1 MNLSLCKMPKIYSY
15 DDMSD
20 LIKKDLDR
28 IDDFYEIPED
38 LISLKPEPDSW
49 SACEIIRHIS
59 KFNGLYMEQM
69 DQAVESKKIV
79 KANGQQFKPRF
90 IYRQF
95 IRFLEPPYKIKTKTI
110 APMYPN
116 NVGNVD
122 PENLINELKENN
134 LEINKRIE
142 TFREQQ
148 LDLNQIKGKNP
159 VLQWVSMS
167 LSEFILVLEA
177 HQRRHFWQLEQ
188 TLLKLSG
195 NKY

>member
-1 MNLSLCKMPKIYSY
+1 MANVYTY
-15 DDMSD
+15 DQMSD
-20 LIKKDLDR
+20 LIKKDIDR
-28 IDDFYEIPED
+28 IDDFYSIPKD

-49 SACEIIRHIS
+49 SACEIIQHIS
-59 KFNGLYMEQM
+59 KFNGLYMEQI
-69 DQAVESKKIV
+69 DKAIQSGKNV

-116 NVGNVD
+116 DTSDVN
-122 PENLINELKENN
+122 PEKPINDLKESN

-142 TFREQQ
+142 SFREQQ
-148 LDLNQIKGKNP
+148 LDMNKIKGKNP
-159 VLQWVSMS
+159 VLQWVPMS
-167 LSEFILVLEA
+167 LAEFILILEA

-188 TLLKLSG
+188 TLVKLSG

>member
-1 MNLSLCKMPKIYSY
+1 MANVYTY
-15 DDMSD
+15 DQMSD
-20 LIKKDLDR
+20 LIKKDIDR
-28 IDDFYEIPED
+28 IDDFYSIPKD

-49 SACEIIRHIS
+49 SACEIIQHIS
-59 KFNGLYMEQM
+59 KFNGLYMEQI
-69 DQAVESKKIV
+69 DKAIQSGKNV

-116 NVGNVD
+116 DTSDVN
-122 PENLINELKENN
+122 PEKPINDLKESN

-142 TFREQQ
+142 SFRKQQ
-148 LDLNQIKGKNP
+148 LDMNKIKGKNP
-159 VLQWVSMS
+159 VLQWVPMS
-167 LSEFILVLEA
+167 LAEFILILEA

-188 TLLKLSG
+188 TLVKLSG
-195 NKY
+195 IKY

>member
-1 MNLSLCKMPKIYSY
+1 MADKYSY
-15 DDMSD
+15 DQMSD
-20 LIKKDLDR
+20 LIKKDLQR
-28 IDDFYEIPED
+28 IDDFYSIPKD

-49 SACEIIRHIS
+49 SACEIIQHIG
-59 KFNGLYMEQM
+59 KFNGLYMEQI
-69 DQAVESKKIV
+69 DKAIESGKNV
-79 KANGQQFKPRF
+79 KANGEQFKPRF
-90 IYRQF
+90 IFRQF

-116 NVGNVD
+116 NTGDVD
-122 PENLINELKENN
+122 PEEPINDLKESN

-142 TFREQQ
+142 IFRDQQ
-148 LDLNQIKGKNP
+148 LDLNKIKGKNP
-159 VLQWVSMS
+159 ILQWVPMS
-167 LSEFILVLEA
+167 LAEFILVLEA